1 MRTRVSSPLARG
13 AVAPTRA
20 GPSRTVLAIAA
31 AWVLS
36 LGFDLF
42 LHGGLLASLYLEP
55 DPFLLSPEEAF
66 RRIPFGYLTFLI
78 LTASLYWLLQ
88 RLGVRGAAE
97 GFRYG
102 LVAGFIV
109 WGAQVVGLYSI
120 STASW
125 RLLAGWWIGQA
136 IELGLAGAV
145 LGAVAGGARLKRV
158 WATVVVAVIICL
170 ALTITLQST
179 GWAPAVKVAR

>member
-1 MRTRVSSPLARG
+1 MNPPAPG
-13 AVAPTRA
+13 AAAPTKG
-20 GPSRTVLAIAA
+20 GPSHTVLAIAA
-31 AWVLS
+31 AWLLS

-42 LHGGLLASLYLEP
+42 LHGGLLASLYLAP
-55 DPFLLSPEEAF
+55 DPFLLPPEEAF

-97 GFRYG
+97 GFRHG

-109 WGAQVVGLYSI
+109 WGAQAIGLYSI

-158 WATVVVAVIICL
+158 WALVMVAVIICL
-170 ALTITLQST
+170 AVTITLQSI
-179 GWAPAVKVAR
+179 GWAPAVKVAP

>member
-1 MRTRVSSPLARG
+1 MRPRG
-13 AVAPTRA
+13 TEPSAPGAAVPTKTGA
-20 GPSRTVLAIAA
+20 KHVVLAIAA
-31 AWVLS
+31 AWLLS

-55 DPFLLSPEEAF
+55 GPFLLPPEEAF

-78 LTASLYWLLQ
+78 LTASLSWLLL

-102 LVAGFIV
+102 LTAGFV
-109 WGAQVVGLYSI
+109 LWGAHAIGLYSI

-125 RLLAGWWIGQA
+125 QLLAGWWLGQA
-136 IELGLAGAV
+136 LELGLAGAV
-145 LGAVAGGARLKRV
+145 LGAAAGGMRLKRIWLLV
-158 WATVVVAVIICL
+158 IVVVIICVVV
-170 ALTITLQST
+170 TITLQSI
-179 GWAPAVKVAR
+179 GSAPAVKVAL